1 VVRIFPNGPPYLR
14 LVRAVAV
21 EQSEEW
27 ITGRCYLDM
36 RELQEHRREDERE
49 AEGVGLMER

>member
-1 VVRIFPNGPPYLR
+1 MVRIFPNGPPYLR